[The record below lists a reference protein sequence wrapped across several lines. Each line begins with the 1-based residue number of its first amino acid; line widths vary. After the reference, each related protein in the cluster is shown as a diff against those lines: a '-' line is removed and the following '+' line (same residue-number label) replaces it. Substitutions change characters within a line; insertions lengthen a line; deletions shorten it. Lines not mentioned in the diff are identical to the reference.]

1 MSKLSR
7 TTRVGLVAGAVALML
22 ATTTIG
28 GLAVAPAQAASGV
41 AEKVRIAYFANI
53 THAPALIA
61 RQKQIFEK
69 YLGAT
74 KIEYSIFS
82 VGTAEVEAFKGGA
95 IDFGYIGPSPSIS
108 GYTTTQGTL
117 LKVVSGAVSG
127 GAKFIVKPELIATEG
142 KPTAAEIKSLKGKTF
157 ATPGL
162 AGTQDVA
169 LRNFLRKN
177 SIPVGAGDQTAHIL
191 PTENA
196 TTLTLFQKGSIDGGW
211 VPEPWATRLVQEGK
225 GKVFVDEASLWP
237 GGKYITTDV
246 IASQKFLQQYPAT
259 VKALLLANNE
269 ALAFLNNPANKQAS
283 IDLAQAEL
291 KARTGKV
298 LSDAVIGAAWPA
310 LTFTA
315 DPLASTWKT
324 SFIAGIN
331 AKVLGG
337 SLSAADLKGIFDLR
351 ILNGLLKAA
360 KQKTVVAAG
369 LGKQ

>member
-7 TTRVGLVAGAVALML
+7 TTRVGLVAGAVAMML
-22 ATTTIG
+22 AAT
-28 GLAVAPAQAASGV
+28 VSPAQAASGV
-41 AEKVRIAYFANI
+41 ADKVRVAYFANI

-69 YLGAT
+69 YLGST
-74 KIEYSIFS
+74 KVEYSIFS
-82 VGTAEVEAFKGGA
+82 VGTAEIEAFKGGA

-117 LKVVSGAVSG
+117 LNVVSGAVSG

-142 KPTAAEIKSLKGKTF
+142 KPTTAEIKALKGKTF

-162 AGTQDVA
+162 GGTQDVA
-169 LRNFLRKN
+169 LRNYLRKN
-177 SIPVGAGDQTAHIL
+177 SIAVGSGDQTAHIL

-211 VPEPWATRLVQEGK
+211 VPEPWATRLIQEGK
-225 GKVFVDEASLWP
+225 GKVFLDEATLWP

-259 VKALLLANNE
+259 VKALLQANNE
-269 ALAFLNNPANKQAS
+269 AIAFLNKPANKQAS

-331 AKVLGG
+331 AKVLSG

-351 ILNGLLKAA
+351 ILNGLLKTA

>member
-1 MSKLSR
+1 MSKLPK
-7 TTRVGLVAGAVALML
+7 TTRVGLVAGAVAMML
-22 ATTTIG
+22 AATS
-28 GLAVAPAQAASGV
+28 VAPAQAASGT

-74 KIEYSIFS
+74 KVEYSIFS
-82 VGTAEVEAFKGGA
+82 VGTAEIEAFKGGA
-95 IDFGYIGPSPSIS
+95 IDFGYIGPSPTIS
-108 GYTTTQGTL
+108 GYTTTRGTL

-142 KPTAAEIKSLKGKTF
+142 KPTPAEIKALKGRTF

-162 AGTQDVA
+162 GGTQDVA
-169 LRNFLRKN
+169 LRNYLRKN
-177 SIPVGAGDQTAHIL
+177 SIAVGTGSETAHIL

-196 TTLTLFQKGSIDGGW
+196 TTLSLFQKGSIDGGW

-225 GKVFVDEASLWP
+225 GKVFLDEATLWP

-259 VKALLLANNE
+259 VKALLQANNE
-269 ALAFLNNPANKQAS
+269 AIAFLNNPANKQTS

-298 LSDAVIGAAWPA
+298 LSDAVIGSAWPA
-310 LTFTA
+310 LSFTA

-324 SFIAGIN
+324 SFVAGIN
-331 AKVLGG
+331 AKVLSG

-351 ILNGLLKAA
+351 ILNSLLKAG
-360 KQKTVVAAG
+360 KQKPVSAAG
-369 LGKQ
+369 LGKE